1 MRGILIWR
9 HAGGAGRRPA
19 GEDVSFEQPLSK
31 GLCKSLF
38 APKMRNLARKV
49 FGMYADAARGISRE
63 TSVIITVI
71 SGLSLSLDVA
81 I

>member
-1 MRGILIWR
+1 MRGILIRR

-38 APKMRNLARKV
+38 APKMRNLAS
-49 FGMYADAARGISRE
+49 GLYAARGMSRD
-63 TSVIITVI
+63 TSSAITVI
-71 SGLSLSLDVA
+71 SGLSFA